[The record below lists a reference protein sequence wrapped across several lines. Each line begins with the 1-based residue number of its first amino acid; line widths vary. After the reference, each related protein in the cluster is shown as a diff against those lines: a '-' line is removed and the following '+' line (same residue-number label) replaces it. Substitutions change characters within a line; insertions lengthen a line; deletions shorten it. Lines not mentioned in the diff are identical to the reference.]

1 MPIWTCPLWLF
12 TEKGSCSSVSD
23 CFHLLNLSWTSHHS
37 STNKS
42 TPFFWMAAA
51 FPLNLSYFVTS
62 WLLYDLVVVFHVF
75 CCCEQNHNARI
86 SISQRVQW
94 SLRKISLSGKR
105 DVPRVLGNNL
115 WGWGMVL
122 LEPLELPRGFILW
135 VCDSN
140 FFGEVITPPPVPAKL
155 AWLLPGWP
163 SKRGCPGWVPALESQ
178 LAEGLLDWLAS
189 SPELLA
195 QAGVA
200 LLSWGSWLHG
210 AALRFTNKQ
219 EARPLPPCWGW
230 SPVLITQLAQ
240 GEGAAQDSQGS

>member
-1 MPIWTCPLWLF
+1 MTWWWFFMYFGVANKTTMHTSPF
-12 TEKGSCSSVSD
+12 FKGSNDLC
-23 CFHLLNLSWTSHHS
+23 TR
-37 STNKS
+37 
-42 TPFFWMAAA
+42 
-51 FPLNLSYFVTS
+51 FPLG
-62 WLLYDLVVVFHVF
+62 
-75 CCCEQNHNARI
+75 Q
-86 SISQRVQW
+86 
-94 SLRKISLSGKR
+94 KR
-105 DVPRVLGNNL
+105 CAQVLGNNL
-115 WGWGMVL
+115 WGGRMVL
-122 LEPLELPRGFILW
+122 LEPFELPRGFILW

-163 SKRGCPGWVPALESQ
+163 SKRGCPGQVPALESQ

-219 EARPLPPCWGW
+219 EARPLPPCWG
-230 SPVLITQLAQ
+230 
-240 GEGAAQDSQGS
+240 

>member
-1 MPIWTCPLWLF
+1 
-12 TEKGSCSSVSD
+12 
-23 CFHLLNLSWTSHHS
+23 
-37 STNKS
+37 
-42 TPFFWMAAA
+42 
-51 FPLNLSYFVTS
+51 
-62 WLLYDLVVVFHVF
+62 
-75 CCCEQNHNARI
+75 
-86 SISQRVQW
+86 
-94 SLRKISLSGKR
+94 
-105 DVPRVLGNNL
+105 
-115 WGWGMVL
+115 MVL

-140 FFGEVITPPPVPAKL
+140 FFGELITPPPVPAKL

-163 SKRGCPGWVPALESQ
+163 SKHGCRGWVPALESQ
-178 LAEGLLDWLAS
+178 LAEGLLAWLAS

-230 SPVLITQLAQ
+230 SPVLITQLAR
-240 GEGAAQDSQGS
+240 GEGAAQDSQGSCQAEVVGNSCPNPRWASQPCVPTCPAGTALLRIKVDSSLSLSRNLFW